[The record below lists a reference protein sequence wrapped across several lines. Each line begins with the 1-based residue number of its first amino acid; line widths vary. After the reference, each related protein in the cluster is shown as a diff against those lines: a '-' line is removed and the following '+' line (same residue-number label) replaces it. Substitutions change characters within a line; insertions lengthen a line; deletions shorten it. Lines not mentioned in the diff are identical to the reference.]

1 MEWAGEAGDDS
12 RTDPRCT
19 VRRIADIL
27 PHHVSLPSLFPI
39 YRLAVYY
46 VPCMWMVYLFSS

>member
-27 PHHVSLPSLFPI
+27 PHHASLPSLFPI